1 MNVLDNIKNV
11 LFPKWDKEGMANLT
25 DVRYLVPPDFEDR
38 EEVNRLL
45 YEYIFSRS
53 DIWTGSVY
61 TIDGEITVPQEVGLN
76 ITNMIYHLVIQVQ
89 ELNVADDLG
98 VYTYSL
104 ESEGEI
110 DGDESYVIVD
120 GKKYDYADFYVHVY
134 NEYGENVAD
143 KFEFNVIYDI
153 IGQYIADRANVTT
166 MAQVYYPMTEKW
178 GYSKKVNEEVSR
190 IKGMMNL

>member
-1 MNVLDNIKNV
+1 MSILDNIKNV

>member
-1 MNVLDNIKNV
+1 MSILNNIKNV
-11 LFPKWDKEGMANLT
+11 LFPKWDKEGKANLS
-25 DVRYLVPPDFEDR
+25 DVRYFLPSEFEDR

-45 YEYIFSRS
+45 YEYIFSRG

-61 TIDGEITVPQEVGLN
+61 TIDGETTIPQEVGLN

-89 ELNVADDLG
+89 DLNVADDLG
-98 VYTYSL
+98 IYTYSL

-120 GKKYDYADFYVHVY
+120 GEKYDYADFYVHVY
-134 NEYGENVAD
+134 NEYGEDVTD
-143 KFEFNVIYDI
+143 KFEFDVIYNI
-153 IGQYIADRANVTT
+153 IGQYIADRANVTP

-178 GYSKKVNEEVSR
+178 KVNEEVSR

>member
-1 MNVLDNIKNV
+1 MSVLGNIKNV
-11 LFPKWDKEGMANLT
+11 LFPKWDKEGKTNLS

-45 YEYIFSRS
+45 YEYIFSRG
-53 DIWTGSVY
+53 DISTGEIY
-61 TIDGEITVPQEVGLN
+61 TIDGETTFRDSDLH
-76 ITNMIYHLVIQVQ
+76 NMVYHLVIKVE

-120 GKKYDYADFYVHVY
+120 GKKYSYSDYYTHVLD
-134 NEYGENVAD
+134 ELGENSAD
-143 KFEFNVIYDI
+143 VFEFNVIYDI
-153 IGQYIADRANVTT
+153 IGQYIADRAKVTT

-178 GYSKKVNEEVSR
+178 GFSKVSEEVSR

>member
-53 DIWTGSVY
+53 DIWTGNVY

>member
-1 MNVLDNIKNV
+1 MSVLGNIKNV

>member
-1 MNVLDNIKNV
+1 MSILNNIKNV
-11 LFPKWDKEGMANLT
+11 LFPKWDKEGKANLS
-25 DVRYLVPPDFEDR
+25 DVRYFLPSEFEDR

-45 YEYIFSRS
+45 YEYIFSRG

-61 TIDGEITVPQEVGLN
+61 TIDGETTIPQEVGLN

-89 ELNVADDLG
+89 DLNVADDLG
-98 VYTYSL
+98 IYTYSL

-120 GKKYDYADFYVHVY
+120 GEKYDYADFYVHVY
-134 NEYGENVAD
+134 NEYGEDVAD
-143 KFEFNVIYDI
+143 KFEFNLIYDI

-178 GYSKKVNEEVSR
+178 KVNEEVSR

>member
-1 MNVLDNIKNV
+1 MSILNNIKNV
-11 LFPKWDKEGMANLT
+11 LFPKWDKEGKANLS
-25 DVRYLVPPDFEDR
+25 DVRYFLPSEFEDR

-45 YEYIFSRS
+45 YEYIFSRG

-61 TIDGEITVPQEVGLN
+61 TIDGETTVPQEVGLN
-76 ITNMIYHLVIQVQ
+76 ITNMVYHLVIQVQ
-89 ELNVADDLG
+89 DLNVADDLG
-98 VYTYSL
+98 IYTYSL

-120 GKKYDYADFYVHVY
+120 GEKYDYADFYVHVY
-134 NEYGENVAD
+134 NEYGEDVAD
-143 KFEFNVIYDI
+143 KFEFNLIYDI

-178 GYSKKVNEEVSR
+178 KVNEEVSR